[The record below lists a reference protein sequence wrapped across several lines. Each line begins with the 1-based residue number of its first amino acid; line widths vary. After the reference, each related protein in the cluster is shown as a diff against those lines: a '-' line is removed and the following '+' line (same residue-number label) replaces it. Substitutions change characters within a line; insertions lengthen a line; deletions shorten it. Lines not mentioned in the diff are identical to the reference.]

1 MSIAILT
8 IGDEL
13 LSGDTV
19 NTNATWICAQLTSCG
34 ASAGRILVVPDIID
48 EIVSSIHECQLK
60 YEAIIITGGLGP
72 THDDITL
79 EGVSKAVDQPLEP
92 HEEVISWL
100 KKHPRY
106 KDRKLSPGTADLPR
120 GSVMI
125 PNTVGVAPGA
135 IVTTSNNILLY
146 ILPGVPSEMK
156 AMFEQIS
163 PNFSGPIKTRV
174 FVFTPTGESRL
185 VKHFEYLLANFDVTI
200 GSYPQ
205 KGGVKIRIEGIDPI
219 HVKQAVSWLKDQ
231 VPLSE

>member
-1 MSIAILT
+1 MNIAIIT

-19 NTNATWICAQLTSCG
+19 NTNATWICAQLTNCG
-34 ASAGRILVVPDIID
+34 ASTGRILVVPDIIE
-48 EIVSSIHECQLK
+48 EIVSAIHECQLK

-79 EGVSKAVDQPLEP
+79 EGVSKAVGQPLEP
-92 HEEVISWL
+92 HEEAKRWL

-120 GSVMI
+120 GSLMI
-125 PNTVGVAPGA
+125 KNTVGVAPGA
-135 IVTTSNNILLY
+135 IVTTQNEVPLY

-163 PNFSGPIKTRV
+163 SNFSGPIKTRV
-174 FVFTPTGESRL
+174 FVFTQTGESRL
-185 VKHFEYLLANFDVTI
+185 VKHFDYLLTNFDVAI

-205 KGGVKIRIEGIDPI
+205 KGGVKIRIEGTDPTN
-219 HVKQAVSWLKDQ
+219 VEKAVSWLKNQ
-231 VPLSE
+231 IPLSE